1 MAYFWLLLRN
11 VGGRRKDGRKA
22 KTLRNPAR
30 GSRLSRFGFENAEK
44 SLAGLATGGP
54 FPPDALAVR
63 VRNHHRHRCGFS
75 IAESES
81 VSKQQQQQRKKSEE
95 TKGNVSTPAG
105 PECCVYA
112 RSYFQSEFPGYAQWG
127 VQMSCGLDGYGVVY
141 SHRELSFP
149 SVETGA
155 SFVASLGV
163 GKAALEL
170 FHRYEMKNEF

>member
-54 FPPDALAVR
+54 FPPDAFVVR

-95 TKGNVSTPAG
+95 TEGNVSTPVG
-105 PECCVYA
+105 PEWLRVRA
-112 RSYFQSEFPGYAQWG
+112 
-127 VQMSCGLDGYGVVY
+127 
-141 SHRELSFP
+141 
-149 SVETGA
+149 
-155 SFVASLGV
+155 
-163 GKAALEL
+163 EL
-170 FHRYEMKNEF
+170 FPERVSWICAMGRANELRFRRIRSCV